1 MTNNGSQTL
10 SFVYLKVSNN
20 QNNSNEEQNVV
31 PVNEQNELSA
41 NTTQPPL
48 ENEHAASPETP
59 PLILQTEPPMEVH
72 AHTHTPRKK
81 WTHYFWEFFMLFLAV
96 TLGFFVE
103 NQREHY
109 VENQREKKY
118 IQSFYEDLT
127 ADEYDLQLNINFLR
141 DQKLQAD
148 TLQKLM
154 LNVDIKQPANAIYMY
169 LRGIT
174 RSSGGRLYPNDRT
187 IVQLRNAGGM
197 RLIKNKGAS
206 DSMVSYYRTADIIQF
221 LTDEGLNNRR
231 LLRER
236 YMPLLNAGDFIK
248 VLDTSNSIVNVPEN
262 LYLRKADPDIIN
274 DCLIEIDRIKTLNL
288 ALAIRIQL
296 LKEKAG
302 RIKNF
307 IKKEYHLK

>member
-1 MTNNGSQTL
+1 
-10 SFVYLKVSNN
+10 
-20 QNNSNEEQNVV
+20 
-31 PVNEQNELSA
+31 
-41 NTTQPPL
+41 
-48 ENEHAASPETP
+48 
-59 PLILQTEPPMEVH
+59 MEVH
-72 AHTHTPRKK
+72 QHTHTPRKK

-109 VENQREKKY
+109 VENQREEKY

-127 ADEYDLQLNINFLR
+127 ADENDLQSNINFLR
-141 DQKLQAD
+141 HQMSQAD
-148 TLQKLM
+148 TLQKL
-154 LNVDIKQPANAIYMY
+154 LFNVDIKQPANGIYMY

-174 RSSGGRLYPNDRT
+174 RSSGGRLNPNDRT

-197 RLIKNKGAS
+197 RLINKSVS
-206 DSMVSYYRTADIIQF
+206 DSMVDYYRSADIIQF
-221 LTDEGLNNRR
+221 LTEDGLNNRR

-236 YMPLLNAGDFIK
+236 YMPLLNARDFIK
-248 VLDTSNSIVNVPEN
+248 VLDTTNSIVNVREN

-274 DCLIEIDRIKTLNL
+274 ECLIEIDRIRTLNL
-288 ALAIRIQL
+288 VLATRIQL

-307 IKKEYHLK
+307 IKKEYDLK